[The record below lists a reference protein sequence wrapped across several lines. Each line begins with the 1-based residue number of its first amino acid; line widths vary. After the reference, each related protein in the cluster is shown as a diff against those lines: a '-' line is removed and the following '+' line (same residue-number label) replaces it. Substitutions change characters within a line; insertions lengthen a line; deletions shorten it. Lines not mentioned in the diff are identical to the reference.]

1 MKSKLTESVRR
12 SGSWS
17 RRAALC
23 ALLSVTCI
31 GTAML
36 VPSAAFAAEK
46 SKIGIIGAGRIG
58 SAMAR
63 LWVKAGHPVM
73 VSSRKPEEL
82 KPLAEEL
89 LFGKLE
95 HGGVVKI
102 TTEGEGEDQK
112 LAFEYLPAD
121 PAARQA
127 KIKAEEEDD
136 DDDVVDDD
144 PPADALV
151 GASPK
156 RSLSGPKKPTGA
168 VPSVPR
174 RRKDD

>member
-1 MKSKLTESVRR
+1 
-12 SGSWS
+12 
-17 RRAALC
+17 
-23 ALLSVTCI
+23 VTI
-31 GTAML
+31 ELGENATKWI
-36 VPSAAFAAEK
+36 VKKGYDEK
-46 SKIGIIGAGRIG
+46 FGARP
-58 SAMAR
+58 MAR
-63 LWVKAGHPVM
+63 IIQEYIK
-73 VSSRKPEEL
+73 

-95 HGGVVKI
+95 NGGIVKI
-102 TTEGEGEDQK
+102 ATEGEGEDQK

-151 GASPK
+151 GAGPK
-156 RSLSGPKKPTGA
+156 RSLSGPKKPSGA